1 MQPKTV
7 SFGVLGLMLALPV
20 LAQTPIPQPHAATER
35 LTPPDAPRHPVELTH
50 HGVTR
55 IDPYYGLRERDNPEV
70 IAYLEAENAYTEA
83 ALAPVK
89 ELEDSLFHEILGR
102 IKQDDASVPYRK
114 GDFFYY
120 TRYEPGKEYPILA
133 RRRGT
138 LDAPEEILLDVNE
151 LAKDHTFYQL
161 GGTAVSDD
169 GRLLAFA
176 ADTLGRRLYTVYVKN
191 LETGQLLPETLYPTT
206 GNVVWAADNQTLFY
220 GRQDLETLR
229 SYQILR
235 HRLGTD
241 PAADVLVYQEDD
253 PEFYVRITRSKSDR
267 YLLIAASQTTMDEV
281 RYLDAADPEGAFRV
295 LVPRRRGHEY
305 GVDHAGDFFYI
316 RTNAGGRAPNFKLVR
331 APAEAPEEANW
342 EDVVPHR
349 DDVFLEDF
357 SVFKDFLAVQERA
370 DANVRL
376 RVQPLEGEPRLIAF
390 DEPAYAAML
399 GTNVAYDTPLLRFVY
414 TSLTTPASTFDY
426 DMRTGERTLLKQEPV
441 LGDFSPEDY
450 VTERLYATASDGTR
464 IPISLVRRRDTPVDG
479 TAPLLLYGYGSY
491 GFSMTPSFSTPRLS
505 LLDRGF
511 IYAVAHV
518 RGGQENGRR
527 WYEEGKLLKKR
538 NTFTDFIA
546 AAEYLVAHRY
556 AHPEKLFAMGRSAG
570 GLLMGAVVNLRPD
583 LFRGVVAGVP
593 FVDVVTTMLDET
605 IPLTTF
611 EYDEWG
617 NPNDS
622 TYFHY
627 MLSYS
632 PYDNVQ
638 ARAYPAMLV
647 TAGLHDSQVQ
657 YWEPAKWVARLRDL
671 KTDDNLL
678 LLKTNMAAG
687 HGGASGRFQRY
698 REIATEYAFLIG
710 LAEGRL

>member
-1 MQPKTV
+1 METKTV
-7 SFGVLGLMLALPV
+7 LAGLIGLAVVVPA
-20 LAQTPIPQPHAATER
+20 LAQRTAPLPA
-35 LTPPDAPRHPVELTH
+35 PPDAAQRPVVMTH

-55 IDPYYGLRERDNPEV
+55 IDPYYWLRERDNPEV

-89 ELEDSLFHEILGR
+89 GLEDSLFHEILGR

-114 GDFFYY
+114 GDFYYY
-120 TRYEPGKEYPILA
+120 TRYEPGQEYPILA

-151 LAKDHTFYQL
+151 LAEGHTFYQL

-176 ADTLGRRLYTVYVKN
+176 ADTLGRRLYTVYVRD
-191 LETGQLLPETLYPTT
+191 LETGRIFPEAIYPTT

-220 GRQDLETLR
+220 GRQDLATLR

-281 RYLDAADPEGAFRV
+281 RYLDAADPDGAFRV

-305 GVDHAGDFFYI
+305 SVDHAGDFFYI

-331 APAEAPEEANW
+331 APAKAPEEANW

-491 GFSMTPSFSTPRLS
+491 GFSMTPSFSIPRLS
-505 LLDRGF
+505 LLDPGF
-511 IYAVAHV
+511 IYAIAHV